1 MLERE
6 LELGVDGVDAVE
18 REGLEGAE
26 GAGRGLF
33 GAVVG
38 EDAVGEGEPARFGEL
53 RWAVG
58 GEDLQAELDVA
69 EETALVAEF
78 DRGSVGELADL
89 AEVVDDRGGDEEVA
103 VEAGVQL
110 AELPAELGDGDGVL
124 DEAAEV
130 GVVATARAGGAAQR
144 GA

>member
-1 MLERE
+1 MEPKERV
-6 LELGVDGVDAVE
+6 GVCSGPWWVRTQWARASQRGSVSCGG
-18 REGLEGAE
+18 RWRRGS
-26 GAGRGLF
+26 AGR
-33 GAVVG
+33 
-38 EDAVGEGEPARFGEL
+38 ARC
-53 RWAVG
+53 
-58 GEDLQAELDVA
+58 A

-89 AEVVDDRGGDEEVA
+89 AEVVDDRGGDEEVR